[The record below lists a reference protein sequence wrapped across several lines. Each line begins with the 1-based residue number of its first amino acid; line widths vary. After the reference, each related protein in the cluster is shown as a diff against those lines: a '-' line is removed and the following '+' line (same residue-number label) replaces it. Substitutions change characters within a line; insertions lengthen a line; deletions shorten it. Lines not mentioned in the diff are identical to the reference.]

1 MASTH
6 QNLTRVCSGFNRVW
20 SRTLS
25 RGSQHTLLS
34 QGCFLKRAPTVGMEG
49 RKYIPSTGEGRRLQM
64 PGPALRSTG
73 SHILSI
79 TSFNSYQVFTE
90 EKEMQMAFQFIKRSL
105 SLLIVREITV
115 KTTLTDKADCGKTVF
130 FYIIFVYLFGCVG
143 SYSQHAEPFFFFQLW
158 FF

>member
-1 MASTH
+1 
-6 QNLTRVCSGFNRVW
+6 
-20 SRTLS
+20 
-25 RGSQHTLLS
+25 
-34 QGCFLKRAPTVGMEG
+34 
-49 RKYIPSTGEGRRLQM
+49 M

-115 KTTLTDKADCGKTVF
+115 KTILTAKQK
-130 FYIIFVYLFGCVG
+130 YLFIYLAVLGLTRG
-143 SYSQHAEPFFFFQLW
+143 MQNLFFFFFSCSLW
-158 FF
+158 NL